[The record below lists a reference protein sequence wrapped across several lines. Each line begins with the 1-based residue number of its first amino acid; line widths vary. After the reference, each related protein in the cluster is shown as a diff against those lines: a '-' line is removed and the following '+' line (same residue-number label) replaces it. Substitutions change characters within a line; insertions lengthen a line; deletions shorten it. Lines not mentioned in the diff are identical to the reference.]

1 MRASTELTRN
11 VTIDRIVCHLGRVLD
26 REVCRRR
33 LPEIGSRQIARVHGA
48 DEPTRRVVRVP
59 AVQDSLANH
68 VVLLQLGGEMRAL
81 VDDLVA
87 RRCNRVAYGA
97 CNAAGRI
104 VFVVRRVDRA
114 TLIRI
119 LIPATA
125 LVAVRRYSRTNLR
138 NFR

>member
-1 MRASTELTRN
+1 M
-11 VTIDRIVCHLGRVLD
+11 HLGRVLD

-33 LPEIGSRQIARVHGA
+33 LLEIGSRQIARVHGA
-48 DEPTRRVVRVP
+48 DDPTRRVVRVP
-59 AVQDSLANH
+59 ALQDSLANH
-68 VVLLQLGGEMRAL
+68 VVLLQLGCEMRAL

-87 RRCNRVAYGA
+87 RRCNRVADGA

-114 TLIRI
+114 TLILI
-119 LIPATA
+119 LILATA